1 MERWQVIKG
10 CVPVKLCNTIE
21 EAEKVYVKYDCDEI
35 RRIVDDD
42 YEQPI
47 LVTPYAATLND

>member
-1 MERWQVIKG
+1 MDRWQVIKG
-10 CVPVKLCNTIE
+10 CVPVEVCNSIE

-35 RRIVDDD
+35 RRITDDE
-42 YEQPI
+42 EQPI

>member
-1 MERWQVIKG
+1 MDRWQVIKG
-10 CVPVKLCNTIE
+10 CVPVEVCNSIE

-35 RRIVDDD
+35 RRITDDD
-42 YEQPI
+42 EEQPI